1 MAREIEREKLC
12 EEKLDVLG
20 FIAFCNEIGFIY
32 TQVTFFLL
40 SNLLY
45 FGIKLSVVSS
55 MLSKG
60 AQTIIIYNYITGQTD
75 AFYSIEFN
83 KASVKDN
90 CY

>member
-1 MAREIEREKLC
+1 
-12 EEKLDVLG
+12 
-20 FIAFCNEIGFIY
+20 
-32 TQVTFFLL
+32 
-40 SNLLY
+40 
-45 FGIKLSVVSS
+45 

-83 KASVKDN
+83 KESVKDN